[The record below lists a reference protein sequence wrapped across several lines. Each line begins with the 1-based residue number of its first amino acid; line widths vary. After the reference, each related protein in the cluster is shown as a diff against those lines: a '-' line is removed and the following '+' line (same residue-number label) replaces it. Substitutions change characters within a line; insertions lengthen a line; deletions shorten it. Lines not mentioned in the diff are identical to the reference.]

1 MKAKVEV
8 FDRDAAINDG
18 YVYTT
23 AQRLSS
29 RLATRKLSD
38 LILGAVDFG
47 GKTVLDIGCGD
58 GYFTE
63 RYWDE
68 GHPERIVGVD
78 PAPAAVKVAQER
90 RPDAGRTFMVGDGH
104 RLPWR
109 DGSFDL
115 ALIQGVLHHD
125 DRPVE
130 TIREAFRLAGEV
142 LILEPHDSNMGLREI
157 GNAYR
162 YHRET
167 HERSYP
173 TGGLLRWV
181 RECGGV
187 VVHQEFGGVAA
198 MFWSDWIARTAKT
211 LEPRV
216 EHSPVLRYLGC
227 AVLVV
232 VARRGPAGSGS

>member
-1 MKAKVEV
+1 MKAKIEV
-8 FDRDAAINDG
+8 FDRDAAANDG

-38 LILGAVDFG
+38 LILGAVDFEG
-47 GKTVLDIGCGD
+47 RTVLDIGCGD

-68 GHPERIVGVD
+68 GRPERIVGVD

-90 RPDAGRTFMVGDGH
+90 RPDAGMTFVVGDGH

-130 TIREAFRLAGEV
+130 TIREARARARQLDDEVPRPGSRNRARKRRERTGDLDLENPAVVGLLEAHAFERRCNRLALPKNRAGRPGGKV
-142 LILEPHDSNMGLREI
+142 HQ
-157 GNAYR
+157 
-162 YHRET
+162 HQET
-167 HERSYP
+167 HEDELSQSHCHPASSRK
-173 TGGLLRWV
+173 
-181 RECGGV
+181 
-187 VVHQEFGGVAA
+187 
-198 MFWSDWIARTAKT
+198 RTRLT
-211 LEPRV
+211 L
-216 EHSPVLRYLGC
+216 
-227 AVLVV
+227 
-232 VARRGPAGSGS
+232 